1 MITQKIELNPK
12 YSTLGDDSRYYVI
25 TGGRASGKS
34 FSVNLMLV
42 LLTYEA
48 NHTILFTRY
57 TLTSAYVSIIPEFIE
72 KIEML
77 NKFDDFHITK
87 DEIINIY
94 HHIGIYLYKVSIL
107 EKFVNLKQT
116 KNEIKNQLE
125 QLRAIDNNI
134 KINVALAK
142 SSYIGIDT
150 QEDYL
155 ALKKI
160 MEYKS

>member
-1 MITQKIELNPK
+1 MIELNEK
-12 YSTLGDDSRYYVI
+12 YSTLGDDSRYYVV

-77 NKFDDFHITK
+77 DKFDDFHITK
-87 DEIINIY
+87 DEIINVQELPRDEISLF
-94 HHIGIYLYKVSIL
+94 ID
-107 EKFVNLKQT
+107 NMT
-116 KNEIKNQLE
+116 KNQFDKLLE
-125 QLRAIDNNI
+125 FFLTSPR
-134 KINVALAK
+134 L
-142 SSYIGIDT
+142 
-150 QEDYL
+150 
-155 ALKKI
+155 
-160 MEYKS
+160 EYRTTYTTSDGVEREVVLTGLSDFFG